1 MNAYTICCTRSR
13 KKTPTPQPCFG
24 GRYLSWSRN
33 LCNKAGRCQQKGAC
47 HEKQSFKNQPRFMD
61 HLLCYF
67 CAMCADTCGAVM
79 KGRMK
84 KLLITLAIFIGILLI
99 FVAGVLFKPVVIA
112 VVIAIVI
119 LFLILV
125 FCAIYLAVDEL
136 L

>member
-1 MNAYTICCTRSR
+1 
-13 KKTPTPQPCFG
+13 
-24 GRYLSWSRN
+24 
-33 LCNKAGRCQQKGAC
+33 
-47 HEKQSFKNQPRFMD
+47 
-61 HLLCYF
+61 
-67 CAMCADTCGAVM
+67 M

>member
-1 MNAYTICCTRSR
+1 M
-13 KKTPTPQPCFG
+13 PPG
-24 GRYLSWSRN
+24 G
-33 LCNKAGRCQQKGAC
+33 GQEIEKGAC
-47 HEKQSFKNQPRFMD
+47 HEIQSFKNQSRIMD
-61 HLLCYF
+61 HLFRDLC
-67 CAMCADTCGAVM
+67 AVCADTGGAVM

-112 VVIAIVI
+112 IVI
-119 LFLILV
+119 LSLILV

>member
-1 MNAYTICCTRSR
+1 
-13 KKTPTPQPCFG
+13 
-24 GRYLSWSRN
+24 
-33 LCNKAGRCQQKGAC
+33 
-47 HEKQSFKNQPRFMD
+47 MD
-61 HLLCYF
+61 YLLCDF
-67 CAMCADTCGAVM
+67 CVVCAVADGAVM

-112 VVIAIVI
+112 IVI
-119 LFLILV
+119 LSLILV